1 MNKHFHDSL
10 YYAKRAGKHATLGVR
25 ETLRPH
31 LTALR
36 VRLGR
41 EPAPEPDRLE
51 RVQTGLERLEQTT
64 ERRVRSVGSALERR
78 VR

>member
-51 RVQTGLERLEQTT
+51 GVRTGLGRLEQTT

>member
-10 YYAKRAGKHATLGVR
+10 YYATRAGKHATLGVR
-25 ETLRPH
+25 ESLAPH

-41 EPAPEPDRLE
+41 EPAPEPARLE
-51 RVQTGLERLEQTT
+51 RVRTEFERLEQTA
-64 ERRVRSVGSALERR
+64 ERRVRHVGSTLERR